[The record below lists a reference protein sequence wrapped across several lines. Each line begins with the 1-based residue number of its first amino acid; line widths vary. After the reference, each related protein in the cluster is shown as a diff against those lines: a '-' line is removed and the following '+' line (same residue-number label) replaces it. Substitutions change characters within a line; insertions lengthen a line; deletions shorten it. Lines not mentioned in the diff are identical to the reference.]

1 MLRKIIALSTIITAS
16 AAAGA
21 IVLDPAAVC
30 AMHHRAAAASPQPYS
45 TPSYTPMIIDIS
57 DESAIDE
64 LTALGCIIYHR
75 RDNLLLTSV
84 PYEALSQLQETAGS
98 ITRAEMGRTACAA
111 MDMAR
116 PATAVEAMYQTAEAA
131 GIAADG
137 SGVIVGLSDMGFDPH
152 FIEFGDRVKQVSH
165 YEAEEGQ
172 CTIVSGAD
180 LDSWVTDNSNER
192 HATHVCGIM
201 AGAAGYSPYY
211 GIAGGADII
220 ATTSELTEVGILA
233 GVEDIIAYAKAAG
246 QPAVVNLS
254 LADYIGPHD
263 GSDLFCQYL
272 DKCADDAMIVLAA
285 GNNGSRQISLRHSA
299 DEATPSVTVSI
310 ENNAWDAFTIDGYL
324 DIWSAD
330 STPVEVQLLIYDT
343 VDKKYVYSSQW
354 FGSEPGTSMTVDA
367 DDSDFAQ
374 YLRGSVVAASA
385 LSPYNDRHNIMMQIS
400 TKCPVT
406 NPDSYTGRYLVGVTA
421 RTAPGN
427 DIYLYTD
434 GQYTWLR
441 NPGIAGV
448 TAGNS
453 SHSISNMACSHRT
466 ISVGNYGTRN
476 SAPIAMGG
484 TQTWT
489 NVVNEP
495 LPSSSPGT
503 ILDGRSLPHICAPG
517 AYIVAPLS
525 GPYATYSTAATVTAN
540 HKVTVGDNT
549 YYWTSMAGTSMASP
563 HVAGIA
569 ACWLSI
575 DPTLTPE
582 QIRDI
587 AIATATPPTTADS
600 RWGAGLI
607 NALAGAE
614 SLLPTA
620 VSDVSISDTPS
631 ATTYY
636 DLHGNQRPAES
647 LSRGIYIAR
656 NGNMTK
662 KIVVR

>member
-1 MLRKIIALSTIITAS
+1 MLSKIIALAAIV
-16 AAAGA
+16 AAATSPAGA
-21 IVLDPAAVC
+21 AVLDPGATL
-30 AMHHRAAAASPQPYS
+30 AMHRAAQAGACPYS
-45 TPSYTPMIIDIS
+45 TGGYIPLIIDIS
-57 DESAIDE
+57 DDSAIDD
-64 LTALGCIIYHR
+64 LTALGCVIYHR
-75 RDNLLLTSV
+75 RDNLVLTSV
-84 PYEALSQLQETAGS
+84 PEDALSRLSAMSGS
-98 ITRAEMGRTACAA
+98 ITRAEMARTACAA
-111 MDMAR
+111 MDLAR
-116 PATAVEAMYQTAEAA
+116 PATAVDAMYQTAEAA
-131 GIAADG
+131 GLTADG
-137 SGVIVGLSDMGFDPH
+137 SGVVVGLSDIGFDPH
-152 FIEFGDRVKQVSH
+152 FIEFGDRVKQLSH
-165 YEAEEGQ
+165 YCAEKGQ
-172 CTIVSGAD
+172 RTIVSGED
-180 LDSWVTDNSNER
+180 LDSWVTDNSNEH

-201 AGAAGYSPYY
+201 AGEAGYSPYY

-246 QPAVVNLS
+246 KPAVVNLS
-254 LADYIGPHD
+254 LADYMGPHD
-263 GSDLFCQYL
+263 GTDLFCQYL

-330 STPVEVQLLIYDT
+330 GTPVEAQVLIYDT
-343 VDKKYVYSSQW
+343 VTKQYVYSSPW
-354 FGSEPGTSMTVDA
+354 FGSEPDTSLTIDA
-367 DDSDFAQ
+367 NDSEFAQ
-374 YLRGSVVAASA
+374 YLRGSVIAAAS
-385 LSPYNDRHNIMMQIS
+385 LSPYSGRHNILMQIS
-400 TKCPVT
+400 TKCAVT
-406 NPDSYTGRYLVGVTA
+406 NPDSYTGRYLVGVSA
-421 RTAPGN
+421 RTTPGN

-453 SHSISNMACSHRT
+453 EHSISNMACSHRT

-476 SAPIAMGG
+476 WAPIAMGG
-484 TQTWT
+484 MQTWN
-489 NVVNEP
+489 NVVDEP
-495 LPSSSPGT
+495 LPSSSHGT
-503 ILDGRSLPHICAPG
+503 IIDGRSLPHVCAPG

-540 HKVTVGDNT
+540 HKVTVGGNT
-549 YYWTSMAGTSMASP
+549 YYWTSMAGTSMAAP
-563 HVAGIA
+563 HVAGIT

-587 AIATATPPTTADS
+587 ATATATPPTTADS

-607 NALAGAE
+607 NALSGAA
-614 SLLPTA
+614 SLMPSA
-620 VSDVSISDTPS
+620 VADVSVTAIPS

-636 DLHGNQRPAES
+636 DLHGAERPAES
-647 LSRGIYIAR
+647 LTRGIYIAR